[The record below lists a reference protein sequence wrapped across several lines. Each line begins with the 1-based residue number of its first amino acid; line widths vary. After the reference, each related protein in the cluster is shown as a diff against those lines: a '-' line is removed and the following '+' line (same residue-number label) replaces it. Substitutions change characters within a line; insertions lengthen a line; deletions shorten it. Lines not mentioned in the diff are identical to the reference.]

1 MFPSW
6 SIRCCAWARGGPNY
20 QWKSE
25 FRFLLHIHMVAL
37 GHCTAD
43 RGDIRRN
50 RNRKIG
56 DKIRLRQDKQ
66 QRLKYSGAVSY
77 LPSTTHCL
85 VCRAGVLGCWGACSA
100 VQCSA
105 VQWSEW
111 KVRSGHRTL
120 WTLAMA
126 GSDRPSA
133 GAGHRV
139 SLFTLELET
148 KAM

>member
-1 MFPSW
+1 
-6 SIRCCAWARGGPNY
+6 
-20 QWKSE
+20 
-25 FRFLLHIHMVAL
+25 MVAL

-85 VCRAGVLGCWGACSA
+85 GCRAGVLGCWGAGVLGCSA
-100 VQCSA
+100 V
-105 VQWSEW
+105 VRMESEE
-111 KVRSGHRTL
+111 
-120 WTLAMA
+120 WTPDTVDT
-126 GSDRPSA
+126 GDGR
-133 GAGHRV
+133 
-139 SLFTLELET
+139 
-148 KAM
+148 K

>member
-1 MFPSW
+1 
-6 SIRCCAWARGGPNY
+6 
-20 QWKSE
+20 
-25 FRFLLHIHMVAL
+25 MVAL

-85 VCRAGVLGCWGACSA
+85 VCRAGVLGCWGAGVLECWGAGVLGCWGAGVLGCSA
-100 VQCSA
+100 V
-105 VQWSEW
+105 VRMESEE
-111 KVRSGHRTL
+111 
-120 WTLAMA
+120 WTPDTVDT
-126 GSDRPSA
+126 GDGR
-133 GAGHRV
+133 
-139 SLFTLELET
+139 
-148 KAM
+148 K

>member
-1 MFPSW
+1 
-6 SIRCCAWARGGPNY
+6 
-20 QWKSE
+20 
-25 FRFLLHIHMVAL
+25 MVAL

-85 VCRAGVLGCWGACSA
+85 VCRAGVLGCWSAGVRA

-105 VQWSEW
+105 VVRMESEE
-111 KVRSGHRTL
+111 
-120 WTLAMA
+120 WTPDTVDT
-126 GSDRPSA
+126 SDGR
-133 GAGHRV
+133 
-139 SLFTLELET
+139 
-148 KAM
+148 K